1 MATYVKKNSN
11 RLAITEYTYLAVTTA
26 DDFSNDGLA
35 LLLIKTG
42 ATASGNMT
50 VKTAL
55 CEHGRLND
63 IVLAMAADKFYVV
76 GPFLPSLFNNAN
88 GKVDVEF
95 ATATDIEAAVIG
107 LV

>member
-11 RLAITEYTYLAVTTA
+11 RLTIEEYTYAAVAAA

-35 LLLIKTG
+35 LLFIKTG
-42 ATASGNMT
+42 ATATGNMT
-50 VKTAL
+50 VKTAK

-63 IVLAMAADKFYVV
+63 IIKTMAINKFYVV
-76 GPFLPSLFNNAN
+76 GPFLPALFNNAN

-95 ATATDIEAAVIG
+95 ATPADIEAAVIG